1 MLLKDD
7 FTKPSDVLAGIAVLV
22 LGVAIGLV
30 ISPGAWLEGATK
42 RPAADPTPELPQ
54 EGEGLT
60 LEGGA
65 GVTPD
70 NQLETI
76 DIRLA
81 PKAIALLRKEQ
92 RRAISTGRIVRTEE
106 SLVPATI
113 VHDGKELAAEVRLK
127 GDLIDHVN
135 TERWSLRVELEDEP
149 LFGMSRLSIQHPK
162 TRKYL
167 PGYLVLEA
175 ARSRGLIAPRASFVN
190 VEINGK
196 PNGIYELEEH
206 ISKELLEGQ
215 GRRDGPI
222 VNLNESTSWS
232 LAAQVKTVTPR
243 QEPSRRIPGNHVF
256 NAEVT
261 AFGEKHLASSENL
274 SRQMQSALT
283 KMRDLQRLMIL
294 RSRRSDFL
302 AELPFN
308 TKSARLVENERFVL
322 DLHAGG
328 STADLPVQLQAA
340 SELVAESAGEIF
352 AVERM
357 AKATALLSLFGGSH
371 GLAWHNTRFYLD
383 PTRDRLELVLFDI
396 DPSITHGWTVDPFVW
411 DQHWIGNILKD
422 RPDYYLEVFREL
434 HELTS
439 PEWLDG
445 FLASIDEDLTRY
457 DAALGA
463 AGDLPMGEDLASIR
477 THLQNRQNFLRM
489 MLVPT
494 DCVHFHSY
502 IEADG
507 DEPKGEMVIE
517 AWVATRVPVTLD
529 GFRFSNGRLQPA
541 AQVLD
546 PEMSDGAVRD
556 GDSVTLPWDARR
568 VRFRFPLDERLAT
581 LREIDQIV
589 EAVLEAKERD
599 RSSRLEITAELHL
612 PGSGE
617 LRTEPLRTHRYQRA
631 WSGEGAR
638 PKPPT
643 LDEALET
650 HPFLRYEVDSGNLF
664 IAQGEWDVEGDLV
677 VPKSHILR
685 AGPGVTLR
693 FAEGA
698 MLYSETALR
707 FVGMVSGPVRLEPQ
721 DPEAG
726 WTGLVVLEAKDRS
739 VWHHVHISGANE
751 VRRGGWLA
759 SGGVNF
765 YHSPAE
771 LRSSSISDARGED
784 ALNILGAEF
793 LLDEVKI
800 FDAVS
805 DAFDGDF
812 VTGLV
817 RKCEFARIGGD
828 GVDTSGSKVTVESC
842 IFSEV
847 LDKAISGGE
856 SSELVVTDGVV
867 RSASIGVASKDGST
881 VEVTGLRIQRAT
893 HYGMTAYIKKPEYPP
908 SRIQATGV
916 KMEETGRG
924 PYLAQTGCEIVADG
938 AAQPTQDVDVD
949 AMYEQGILGN

>member
-7 FTKPSDVLAGIAVLV
+7 FTKTSDVLAGVAVLV
-22 LGVAIGLV
+22 LGVVIGLV
-30 ISPGAWLEGATK
+30 ISPGAWFEGAS
-42 RPAADPTPELPQ
+42 RGPSSGPALEPPADPED
-54 EGEGLT
+54 LT
-60 LEGGA
+60 QGGGA
-65 GVTPD
+65 EATPD
-70 NQLETI
+70 NGLETI
-76 DIRLA
+76 DIRLD
-81 PKAIALLRKEQ
+81 PEAIALLRKEQ
-92 RRAISTGRIVRTEE
+92 RRAMSTGRIIRTEE

-113 VHDGKELAAEVRLK
+113 VHDGNEFAAEVRLK
-127 GDLIDHVN
+127 GDLIDHVDS
-135 TERWSLRVELEDEP
+135 ERWSLRIELEDEP

-162 TRKYL
+162 TRHYL
-167 PGYLVLEA
+167 PGYLVLA
-175 ARSRGLIAPRASFVN
+175 AAKHQGLIAPRASFVN
-190 VEINGK
+190 VELNGK

-206 ISKELLEGQ
+206 ISKELLESQ

-222 VNLNESTSWS
+222 VILNEGSSWS
-232 LAAQVKTVTPR
+232 LAAQVKTATPR
-243 QEPSRRIPGNHVF
+243 QMQSRRIPGNHVL

-283 KMRDLQRLMIL
+283 KLRDLQRMMIL
-294 RSRRSDFL
+294 RSRWSDFL
-302 AELPFN
+302 AELPLD
-308 TKSARLVENERFVL
+308 TKSARQVESQRFVIE
-322 DLHAGG
+322 LHAG
-328 STADLPVQLQAA
+328 SATAELPVQLQAA
-340 SELVAESAGEIF
+340 SELVASNVSEIL
-352 AVERM
+352 AVDRM

-396 DPSITHGWTVDPFVW
+396 NPSISHGWTADPFVW
-411 DQHWIGNILKD
+411 DQRWIGNLLKD
-422 RPDYYLEVFREL
+422 NPDYYLAVFREL

-439 PEWLDG
+439 PEWLEG
-445 FLASIDEDLTRY
+445 FLSSIGDDLTRY

-477 THLQNRQNFLRM
+477 AHLQNRQVYLRT

-494 DCVHFHSY
+494 DCVHFHSF

-507 DEPKGEMVIE
+507 DKPTGEMVIE
-517 AWVATRVPVTLD
+517 AWVATRVPVSLD

-541 AQVLD
+541 AEVLD
-546 PEMSDGAVRD
+546 PEMSQGAVVS
-556 GDSVTLPWDARR
+556 GESVTLPWDARR

-589 EAVLEAKERD
+589 EAVLEEKQRD
-599 RSSRLEITAELHL
+599 RSSRLEITAEFHL

-631 WSGEGAR
+631 WSGEGSR
-638 PKPPT
+638 PVPPT
-643 LDEALET
+643 LDEALEA

-664 IAQGEWDVEGDLV
+664 IAQGEWDVEGDLI
-677 VPKSHILR
+677 VPRSHLLR

-693 FAEGA
+693 FEEGA

-707 FVGMVSGPVRLEPQ
+707 FVGAAKEPVRLEPQ
-721 DPEAG
+721 DQETG

-739 VWHHVHISGANE
+739 VWHHVHLSGANE

-817 RKCEFARIGGD
+817 RKCEFSRIAGD
-828 GVDTSGSKVTVESC
+828 GVDTSGSEVTVESC
-842 IFSEV
+842 TFSEV

-856 SSELVVTDGVV
+856 SSQLTVTEGVV

-881 VEVTGLRIQRAT
+881 VEVTGLKIQKAT
-893 HYGMTAYIKKPEYPP
+893 NYGMTAYIKKPEYPP
-908 SRIQATGV
+908 SSITASGV
-916 KMEETGRG
+916 ELGETGRG

-938 AAQPTQDVDVD
+938 AVQPTQDVDVD